1 MKRTILSA
9 LFLILS
15 MNSFAQT
22 TLDLEEIYNS
32 KLLQKGTKIGKCEV
46 FAIAASR
53 TYGSGPVDLLEVGLQ
68 RADKTVVAKI
78 FQDYLKISPNSKN
91 NGQII
96 RSYSAYAD
104 GGIFGFGERVKSHEV
119 KLEIKEITP
128 SKLTVVDFLVE
139 SKLENRFGNM
149 KLVKDNSINCK

>member
-68 RADKTVVAKI
+68 RADKKVVARI
-78 FQDYLKISPNSKN
+78 FQDYLKISTQLMRMVEYLVLVKELNLMKLN
-91 NGQII
+91 WKLK
-96 RSYSAYAD
+96 
-104 GGIFGFGERVKSHEV
+104 KSHQAS
-119 KLEIKEITP
+119 LLSLI
-128 SKLTVVDFLVE
+128 F
-139 SKLENRFGNM
+139 
-149 KLVKDNSINCK
+149 